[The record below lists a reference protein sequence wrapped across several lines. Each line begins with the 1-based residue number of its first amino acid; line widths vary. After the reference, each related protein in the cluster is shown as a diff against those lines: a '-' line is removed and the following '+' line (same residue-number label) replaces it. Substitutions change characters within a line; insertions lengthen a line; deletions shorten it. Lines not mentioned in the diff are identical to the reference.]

1 MQRNCCLSDLIRC
14 GFASSNLEKTLQGQ
28 SKHGCGLGS
37 QVSVYFVMCACSED
51 IAPVCTS
58 GSITDTPPN
67 SVSSQSEKT
76 KTPPTQTHSYCLH
89 PMIDTYTKPKIS
101 VCKLATVLNKPVK
114 ATCVNATALQ
124 PQGEKELHSTVPEI
138 YNRKRGKTCFKFQY
152 LPKNFSLPR
161 RTVRWHVWDA
171 FVYINV
177 YVTRRPIVWELV
189 ASIITQKLQDVP
201 IHLFWKLDYFRKL
214 FQRQYNMP
222 YLCKNTNQLQH
233 FERKNNNLL
242 TAYACQQAGKMQLGL
257 LTAKTS

>member
-1 MQRNCCLSDLIRC
+1 
-14 GFASSNLEKTLQGQ
+14 
-28 SKHGCGLGS
+28 
-37 QVSVYFVMCACSED
+37 MCACSED

-124 PQGEKELHSTVPEI
+124 PQWKKKSYIPLYPRYTTKKEEKRVSSFNI
-138 YNRKRGKTCFKFQY
+138 YQ
-152 LPKNFSLPR
+152 KNSRLPR

-189 ASIITQKLQDVP
+189 ASIITQKLQGVL
-201 IHLFWKLDYFRKL
+201 IRLFWKLDYFKKL
-214 FQRQYNMP
+214 FQRQYNTP
-222 YLCKNTNQLQH
+222 YLCKNT
-233 FERKNNNLL
+233 
-242 TAYACQQAGKMQLGL
+242 
-257 LTAKTS
+257 TSCSTSKEKIIIY

>member
-1 MQRNCCLSDLIRC
+1 
-14 GFASSNLEKTLQGQ
+14 
-28 SKHGCGLGS
+28 
-37 QVSVYFVMCACSED
+37 MCACSED

-124 PQGEKELHSTVPEI
+124 PQWKKKKLHSTVPEI
-138 YNRKRGKTCFKFQY
+138 YNKKRGKTCFKFQH
-152 LPKNFSLPR
+152 LPKNSRLPR

-189 ASIITQKLQDVP
+189 ASIITQKLQGVL
-201 IHLFWKLDYFRKL
+201 IRLFWKLDYFKKL
-214 FQRQYNMP
+214 FQRQYNTP

-242 TAYACQQAGKMQLGL
+242 TAYACQQAGEMQLGL

>member
-1 MQRNCCLSDLIRC
+1 MTMQRNCCLSYFNSAQFRQLC
-14 GFASSNLEKTLQGQ
+14 NLEKTLQGQ
-28 SKHGCGLGS
+28 SKPSKHVCGLGS

-124 PQGEKELHSTVPEI
+124 PQWKKKKSYIPLYPRYTTK
-138 YNRKRGKTCFKFQY
+138 KRGKTCFKFQH
-152 LPKNFSLPR
+152 LPKNSRLPR
-161 RTVRWHVWDA
+161 RTVR
-171 FVYINV
+171 
-177 YVTRRPIVWELV
+177 
-189 ASIITQKLQDVP
+189 
-201 IHLFWKLDYFRKL
+201 
-214 FQRQYNMP
+214 
-222 YLCKNTNQLQH
+222 
-233 FERKNNNLL
+233 
-242 TAYACQQAGKMQLGL
+242 
-257 LTAKTS
+257 